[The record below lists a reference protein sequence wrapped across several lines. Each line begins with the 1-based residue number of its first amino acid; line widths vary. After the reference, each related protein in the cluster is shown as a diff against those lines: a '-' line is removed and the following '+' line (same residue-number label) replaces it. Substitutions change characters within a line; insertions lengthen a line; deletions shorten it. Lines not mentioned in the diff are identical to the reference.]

1 MGSPCLARPWE
12 KGDAASEA
20 FGGHSTRGPSVRGC
34 ARGPSPLVHAGP
46 MPFKGCTA
54 LGTLTLPRLPH
65 TLPLLSEAP
74 DGQDARPP
82 AGRECGG
89 PQRITCL
96 CRRTSRAPRPG
107 RWPPRRRHCV
117 CARPPPSARPACPRR
132 RPGRPADTGA
142 GRGAGHAGGPRH
154 GELRARGNRAHA
166 QGGPELGAG
175 RPWEGG
181 APQAGGRGPWGG
193 ATHGADEAQQPG
205 PREGPVG
212 DGRSCRGERG
222 GLRGAG
228 AVRLWLA
235 DGHPTRPRTR
245 GAGCGSGGDH
255 PPHLPRGRG
264 RPGPR
269 CMRMRAPHSAPRPW
283 PSVWVLTAPRPLQYT
298 ERWPQPRHGCGRLT
312 ANDLAEKPPRRSAR
326 GGLTGRRRHRP
337 GRRSS

>member
-1 MGSPCLARPWE
+1 M
-12 KGDAASEA
+12 
-20 FGGHSTRGPSVRGC
+20 RGC

-142 GRGAGHAGGPRH
+142 GRGTGHAGGPRH

-175 RPWEGG
+175 WPWEGG
-181 APQAGGRGPWGG
+181 VPQAGGAGPGAGLLTGPTKPSSPVRVKGLSETGAPAAVSGAVCVERGLSGCG
-193 ATHGADEAQQPG
+193 SQTATPPAH
-205 PREGPVG
+205 GPVG
-212 DGRSCRGERG
+212 QGVALGATIPRICRGAEAAQGR
-222 GLRGAG
+222 A
-228 AVRLWLA
+228 A
-235 DGHPTRPRTR
+235 
-245 GAGCGSGGDH
+245 CG
-255 PPHLPRGRG
+255 
-264 RPGPR
+264 
-269 CMRMRAPHSAPRPW
+269 
-283 PSVWVLTAPRPLQYT
+283 
-298 ERWPQPRHGCGRLT
+298 
-312 ANDLAEKPPRRSAR
+312 
-326 GGLTGRRRHRP
+326 
-337 GRRSS
+337 